1 MCVHHA
7 ADREEGEQTR
17 ECWQREFLNTI
28 LQEARDDDDDEQ
40 EGPQER
46 RGKREQRTEN
56 RKEKIGKEEQNKR
69 IRSPLDSLLELS
81 YFSSSSSP
89 SRQAHAFHC
98 KTGLVS
104 RMKRQLQ

>member
-28 LQEARDDDDDEQ
+28 LQEARDDDDEQ

-46 RGKREQRTEN
+46 RRKREQKTEK
-56 RKEKIGKEEQNKR
+56 RK
-69 IRSPLDSLLELS
+69 
-81 YFSSSSSP
+81 
-89 SRQAHAFHC
+89 
-98 KTGLVS
+98 
-104 RMKRQLQ
+104 